1 MIVKCTDVDGS
12 DDLVV
17 LGFTDAAIL
26 DEQVLGVLRGVWGRQ
41 DTEGGCTVG
50 L

>member
-1 MIVKCTDVDGS
+1 MDGS
-12 DDLVV
+12 DDLVMV
-17 LGFTDAAIL
+17 GFADTAIL
-26 DEQVLGVLRGVWGRQ
+26 DEQVLGVLGEVWGRE